1 VRLNVIASIDGA
13 TAVAGV
19 SGGLDGSADQ
29 ALFAVLRLQADI
41 VLVAAGTV
49 RAENYGRMEVPVAV
63 ISRSS
68 RLDWDSSFFSA
79 ATAQPIVATV
89 SEAPVVE
96 RKKAADPADVI
107 IAGERDVDLEA
118 ALGGLAERGSPGR
131 SPRAARA

>member
-1 VRLNVIASIDGA
+1 MSH
-13 TAVAGV
+13 
-19 SGGLDGSADQ
+19 
-29 ALFAVLRLQADI
+29 
-41 VLVAAGTV
+41 
-49 RAENYGRMEVPVAV
+49 YGRMEVPVAV